1 MTKNMNVR
9 IEDNGAAFL
18 LVINNNSEQRFVIS
32 THRTLSEAWR
42 KICWLYQIESQQF
55 TVGKKEIPVTE
66 WIKGM
71 KQEGYIE

>member
-9 IEDNGAAFL
+9 IDDNGTAFL

-32 THRTLSEAWR
+32 AHSTLGEAWNE
-42 KICWLYQIESQQF
+42 IYWLYQIESQDF
-55 TVGKKEIPVTE
+55 TVGEKEIPVTE

-71 KQEGYIE
+71 KQAGYIE